1 MPPSLE
7 VVDKG
12 ARARAIP
19 KPAGALAEFIW
30 MNGQITP
37 WADAR
42 IHVMSHA
49 LHYGTS
55 MFEGVRVYRTPD
67 GPRAFRLTDHIR
79 RLYDSARI
87 YGFRPPYEEAEL
99 VEACKAIVRA
109 NRLTS
114 AYIRPI
120 VFLGACGMSVAPG
133 PEAMNVDVAISAFPW
148 GAYLGE
154 DGLANGVDVCISSW
168 ARHAPNTVPTG
179 AKAGGNYL
187 SGYLIGREAQTRGFA
202 EGIALGVDGR
212 LSEGAG
218 ENLFVV
224 KDGHIFTPPAA
235 ASILTGITRD
245 TVMTLAAAEGV
256 AVIEQ
261 SLPRE
266 MLYIADEV
274 FFSGTAAEITPVRSV
289 DGIETRC
296 AGPGP
301 ITRRLQSLFNGL
313 FTGATPDPR
322 GWLEPIAAPA
332 ASRNRKEVAHGEPA
346 FV

>member
-1 MPPSLE
+1 MPPSPEAAEGDL
-7 VVDKG
+7 
-12 ARARAIP
+12 
-19 KPAGALAEFIW
+19 PAAMPRPVGPLAEFIW
-30 MNGQITP
+30 MNGEITP
-37 WADAR
+37 WVDAR

-55 MFEGVRVYRTPD
+55 MFEGVRVYRTPR
-67 GPRAFRLTDHIR
+67 GPQAFRLTDHIN
-79 RLYDSARI
+79 RLFDSARI
-87 YGFRPPYEEAEL
+87 YGFRPPFDEDEI

-109 NRLTS
+109 NGLAS

-120 VFLGACGMSVAPG
+120 VFLGACGMAVSPG

-154 DGLANGVDVCISSW
+154 EGLAKGVDVCVSSW

-187 SGYLIGREAQTRGFA
+187 SGYLIGREAQSRGFA

-224 KDGHIFTPPAA
+224 KDGRILTPPAA

-245 TVMTLAAAEGV
+245 TVMSLAADEGI
-256 AVIEQ
+256 AVVEQ

-266 MLYIADEV
+266 MLYLADEV

-289 DGIETRC
+289 DGITTRA

-301 ITRRLQSLFNGL
+301 VTRRLQALFNGL
-313 FTGATPDPR
+313 FSGETADTR
-322 GWLEPIAAPA
+322 GWLEPVGAAA
-332 ASRNRKEVAHGEPA
+332 VARTRKEAARGEPA